1 MYKLFGDVGGISL
14 DGVDCYDNGE
24 AAAAGSTLSSQKTC
38 QDHHH
43 QQQQLQQ
50 PQNESPQQQQQP
62 QQAPTSSICDTSGII
77 GCSPGVA
84 AGMVAQ
90 DGHHHHHHQAQAH
103 HHQHRQLYNEHH
115 QQMLQQQQQQQLRHH
130 HHHHHHEELMSLDEL
145 RPGDDYGQDDAYSH
159 QHQQPRQQQPQPQH
173 HQHQQQQRH
182 HENYYTLAPMQ
193 ESACS
198 TVYFGELESQAT
210 TTVVPVQPQPQQPQS
225 TDDQVTNIGGHSSTS
240 STESSPQEQQGQQQ
254 QQYMVHTTSA
264 AVMISE
270 QQQQQHQQQ
279 QQQQQQAQTG
289 SGSGSESAASAAA
302 AAAAAVGAVTAAS
315 ATGAST
321 ATTKHNNNGS
331 SSRTAAALSAGG
343 GGGGGGGGS
352 ERHYHHHHHHYHHH
366 HGSGCSNDS
375 SSNNAD
381 NNNSQPDD
389 GTGTGLLLDDG
400 SADQHH
406 HPKKRKIFSNN
417 GSDHLVGADSSELAG
432 GGGGGN
438 NNDDAKSCI
447 SNDDS
452 KKQNHSEIEKRR
464 RDKMNTYITELS
476 AMVPM
481 CHAMSRKL
489 DKLTV
494 LRMAVQH
501 LKTIL
506 GAVTSYTEGHYKPA
520 FLSDQELKTLI
531 LQAAEGFVFVVG
543 CDRGRILYVSKSVSQ
558 TLNYSQR
565 YIELARVALIETSS
579 GDIPT
584 TTLWLAR
591 ESIVYRSGGRRKRI
605 CDISMIDLGTAW
617 IIYGDLLGTSWFD
630 ILHPKDVAK
639 VKEQLS
645 SSDLSPRERLID
657 AKTMLP
663 VKTDVPQGVSRL
675 CPGARRS
682 FFCRMKRKVDSRGG
696 GCGGGGGGG
705 GTVGSG
711 GGAGA
716 AGGVVGETQ
725 IKEEID
731 TGSGC
736 HRRKK
741 QQNHD
746 WKYCVI
752 QCTGYL
758 KSWAPA
764 KIGLEEQESEA
775 DGEACNLSCLVA
787 VGRVQ
792 QAPLAAVTPAA
803 VPAALAAVPVPP
815 PIPALSSSTTT
826 PLTTSAAAAASIA
839 SGRLRL
845 RTVEFVSRHAMDGK
859 FIFVDQRATL
869 LLGFLQQELLGTSMY
884 EYYHHD
890 DIPHL
895 AESHKAALQSSKRV
909 VTQVYRF
916 RSKAASFVRL
926 RSEWKSFKNPW
937 TKDIEY
943 LIAKNSAVL
952 SDSRHVGSNR
962 SEGGSVQRKLRLFR
976 SKYLYGIARS
986 QVVLCPAGNGGLERL
1001 ITSHVEV
1008 SKIGRQIA
1016 EEVLDQHRRS
1026 DQDSSPGSSPTPGTE
1041 PANSA
1046 LGNVEMAS
1054 TVSPERSSVTDVH
1067 QQQQQQQQ
1075 TATSSDNSSS
1085 NPPINYNHLNSNV
1098 QLNII
1103 ASDQGECYFTKSK
1116 KIERSILDTR
1126 CDDVDV
1132 AGPPPGEED
1141 MINMISGSC
1150 AAIESPNT
1158 IPTDGN
1164 DEAAMAVIMSLLE
1177 ADAGLGGPVDFSGLP
1192 WPLP

>member
-24 AAAAGSTLSSQKTC
+24 AAAATAGSTLSSQKTC

-43 QQQQLQQ
+43 QQQQIQQ
-50 PQNESPQQQQQP
+50 PQNESPQQ
-62 QQAPTSSICDTSGII
+62 APTSTICDTSGII
-77 GCSPGVA
+77 GCSPGVT

-90 DGHHHHHHQAQAH
+90 DDHHHHQAQAHH

-159 QHQQPRQQQPQPQH
+159 QHQQSQQQAQPRH
-173 HQHQQQQRH
+173 HQHQQRH
-182 HENYYTLAPMQ
+182 HENYYTLASMQ

-210 TTVVPVQPQPQQPQS
+210 TTVVPLQQPPQAQAV
-225 TDDQVTNIGGHSSTS
+225 DDRATNVGGHSSTS
-240 STESSPQEQQGQQQ
+240 STENSPQEQQGQQP
-254 QQYMVHTTSA
+254 QYMVQTTSA

-270 QQQQQHQQQ
+270 QQQPHQQQ
-279 QQQQQQAQTG
+279 QQKQQAQTG
-289 SGSGSESAASAAA
+289 SES
-302 AAAAAVGAVTAAS
+302 AAAAVGAVIAAS

-321 ATTKHNNNGS
+321 AAAKHNNNGS
-331 SSRTAAALSAGG
+331 SSRTAALSAGG
-343 GGGGGGGGS
+343 GDGAGS
-352 ERHYHHHHHHYHHH
+352 ERHCHHYHHHYHHH
-366 HGSGCSNDS
+366 HRSGRSHDS
-375 SSNNAD
+375 GSNNAD
-381 NNNSQPDD
+381 NNNSQPDG
-389 GTGTGLLLDDG
+389 GTATGLLLDDG

-406 HPKKRKIFSNN
+406 HPKKRKIFSDND
-417 GSDHLVGADSSELAG
+417 SDHLVVDSSELAGGG

-438 NNDDAKSCI
+438 NNDDAKSCR

-558 TLNYSQR
+558 TLNYSQ
-565 YIELARVALIETSS
+565 
-579 GDIPT
+579 
-584 TTLWLAR
+584 
-591 ESIVYRSGGRRKRI
+591 
-605 CDISMIDLGTAW
+605 
-617 IIYGDLLGTSWFD
+617 GDLLGTSWFD

-696 GCGGGGGGG
+696 SVGGGG
-705 GTVGSG
+705 
-711 GGAGA
+711 
-716 AGGVVGETQ
+716 GETQ

-731 TGSGC
+731 TSSGC

-764 KIGLEEQESEA
+764 KIGLEEQESEV

-792 QAPLAAVTPAA
+792 QAPLAAVTPVAVAAATAA
-803 VPAALAAVPVPP
+803 VPALAAVPVPP
-815 PIPALSSSTTT
+815 PLPPPPPTTTPALSSSAT
-826 PLTTSAAAAASIA
+826 PLTTSAAASIA

-952 SDSRHVGSNR
+952 SDSRQVGSNR
-962 SEGGSVQRKLRLFR
+962 AEGGSVQENYDYFAQ
-976 SKYLYGIARS
+976 S
-986 QVVLCPAGNGGLERL
+986 NGGLERL

-1016 EEVLDQHRRS
+1016 EEVLDQQRRS

-1054 TVSPERSSVTDVH
+1054 TVSPERSSGTDVH

-1085 NPPINYNHLNSNV
+1085 DPPISYNNLNSNV

-1103 ASDQGECYFTKSK
+1103 ASDQ
-1116 KIERSILDTR
+1116 
-1126 CDDVDV
+1126 V
-1132 AGPPPGEED
+1132 GPPPGEED